1 MTAKDQ
7 PRRTGRRPLGGQG
20 SGAGSNGTRGGPSL
34 LGERLRRARE
44 AKGVDLNRV
53 ERDIKIRAKFL
64 AALETG
70 DYVELPGDV
79 YTKGFLHNYA
89 VYLGL
94 DADEIG
100 DEWRR
105 ERGEI
110 APPREVVGP
119 RPLSM
124 PRRSLLL
131 QPSHFVLIL
140 LAVVIAAAGL
150 YFGYQ
155 VYKFTQNPSL
165 AVTDPVQ
172 GTITLKPGTST
183 YSLKGTASAG
193 TTIQIQLNG
202 EAVKSVIAD
211 GNGNWSY
218 TATLQPDK
226 NLFVITALDTG
237 TNHTSNPVQRQI
249 DVQLATAS
257 QAPPPQITVG
267 SPADAT
273 TFQDGLVTVTGA
285 TQGAVNVTVT
295 PSYVGPV
302 PAGPS
307 ASASK
312 SPATPTAT
320 PKPTPR
326 PTATASALP
335 GASSSASA
343 SPGPCAGSTP
353 PPSTN
358 KVAIDGTFSV
368 VVQLC
373 PGVWTLSIVADNG
386 QGLKAAAQ
394 TRTVT
399 IAYNGLT
406 VVIELK
412 GGPAWL
418 KVWRDGVV
426 DPSLNGG
433 ASHKDGSVITV
444 TANQSVWIKTG
455 SATVTNVTVN
465 GVSFGPLSTTVVVG
479 SWRLSASGP
488 PQPSNDA

>member
-7 PRRTGRRPLGGQG
+7 SRRTGRRPLGGQG
-20 SGAGSNGTRGGPSL
+20 SGGGSNGTRGGSSL

-64 AALETG
+64 AALESG

-100 DEWRR
+100 EQWRR

-110 APPREVVGP
+110 ARPHEVVGP

-131 QPSHFVLIL
+131 GPSQLVLIL
-140 LAVVIAAAGL
+140 LAVVIAGAGL

-155 VYKFTQNPSL
+155 VYKFTQNPAL
-165 AVTDPVQ
+165 TVTDPVQ
-172 GTITLKPGTST
+172 GTITVKQGTST
-183 YSLKGTASAG
+183 YSLKGTATAG
-193 TTIQIQLNG
+193 TTIQIELNG
-202 EAVKSVIAD
+202 EAAKTVAVD
-211 GNGNWSY
+211 GNGNWNY

-226 NLFVITALDTG
+226 NLFVITALDVG
-237 TNHTSNPVQRQI
+237 TNHSSDPVKRQI

-257 QAPPPQITVG
+257 QAPPPEITVS
-267 SPADAT
+267 SPADAAT
-273 TFQDGLVTVTGA
+273 LQDETVTVTGA
-285 TQGAVNVTVT
+285 TMGAVNVTVT

-302 PAGPS
+302 PPAG
-307 ASASK
+307 ASASPGK
-312 SPATPTAT
+312 SPAPTPTAT
-320 PKPTPR
+320 PKPT
-326 PTATASALP
+326 ATASTLP
-335 GASSSASA
+335 GASSSPSA
-343 SPGPCAGSTP
+343 TGGPCGGSTP
-353 PPSTN
+353 VPSTN

-373 PGVWTLSIVADNG
+373 PGVWQLSIVADNG
-386 QGLKAAAQ
+386 QGLKATAQ
-394 TRTVT
+394 TRTIT
-399 IAYNGLT
+399 IAYTGLT

-412 GGPAWL
+412 GGNAWL

-426 DPSLNGG
+426 DDSLNGG
-433 ASHKDGSVITV
+433 APHKAGSVITV

-455 SATVTNVTVN
+455 SAGVTNVTVN
-465 GVSFGPLSTTVVVG
+465 GVSYGPLSLTVVVG

>member
-7 PRRTGRRPLGGQG
+7 TRRTIRRPLGGPGG
-20 SGAGSNGTRGGPSL
+20 SGSNGTRGGASA

-44 AKGVDLNRV
+44 TKGVDLNRV

-64 AALETG
+64 AALESG

-79 YTKGFLHNYA
+79 YTKGFLRNYA

-100 DEWRR
+100 EEWRR

-131 QPSHFVLIL
+131 QPSHIVLIL
-140 LAVVIAAAGL
+140 LAVVIAGAGI

-155 VYKFTQNPSL
+155 VYKFTQNPAL
-165 AVTDPVQ
+165 TVTDPVQ
-172 GTITLKPGTST
+172 GTTTLKPGTST
-183 YSLKGTASAG
+183 YLLKGTASSG
-193 TTIQIQLNG
+193 TNVQIELNG
-202 EAVKSVIAD
+202 GVAKTVVSD

-237 TNHTSNPVQRQI
+237 TNHSSNPVQRQI
-249 DVQLATAS
+249 DVQLASAS
-257 QAPPPQITVG
+257 QAPPPQITVN
-267 SPADAT
+267 SPADAAA
-273 TFQDGLVTVTGA
+273 FQDGTVTVTGA
-285 TQGAVNVTVT
+285 TMGATTVTVT
-295 PSYVGPV
+295 PSYVGPAPV
-302 PAGPS
+302 AG
-307 ASASK
+307 ASASPGK
-312 SPATPTAT
+312 SPTPTPAT
-320 PKPTPR
+320 PKPTVTPSL
-326 PTATASALP
+326 AP
-335 GASSSASA
+335 GASASA
-343 SPGPCAGSTP
+343 SATAGPCGGSTP
-353 PPSTN
+353 PASTN

-368 VVQLC
+368 VVELC
-373 PGVWTLSIVADNG
+373 PGVWQLSIVADNG
-386 QGLKAAAQ
+386 QGLKATAQ

-399 IAYNGLT
+399 IAFNGVT
-406 VVIELK
+406 VLIELK
-412 GGPAWL
+412 GGDAWL

-426 DPSLNGG
+426 DDSLNGG
-433 ASHKDGSVITV
+433 APHKNGSTITV

-455 SATVTNVTVN
+455 LASVTNVTVN
-465 GVSFGPLSTTVVVG
+465 GVSYGPLSRTAIVG

>member
-7 PRRTGRRPLGGQG
+7 SRRTGRRPLGGQG

-64 AALETG
+64 AALESG

-100 DEWRR
+100 EEWRR
-105 ERGEI
+105 ERGES
-110 APPREVVGP
+110 ARPYAVVGP

-131 QPSHFVLIL
+131 QPSHLVLIL
-140 LAVVIAAAGL
+140 LAVVIAGAGL

-155 VYKFTQNPSL
+155 VYKFTQNPTL
-165 AVTDPVQ
+165 TVTDPVQ
-172 GTITLKPGTST
+172 GTITVKQGTST
-183 YSLKGTASAG
+183 YSLKGTATAG

-202 EAVKSVIAD
+202 EVAKTVVAD
-211 GNGNWSY
+211 GNGNWNY
-218 TATLQPDK
+218 TATLRPDK
-226 NLFVITALDTG
+226 NLFVITALDVG
-237 TNHTSNPVQRQI
+237 TNHSSDAVKRQI
-249 DVQLATAS
+249 DVQLASAS
-257 QAPPPQITVG
+257 QAPPPQITID
-267 SPADAT
+267 SPADAAT
-273 TFQDGLVTVTGA
+273 LQDGTVTVTGA
-285 TQGAVNVTVT
+285 TMGAVNVTVT

-302 PAGPS
+302 PPAG
-307 ASASK
+307 ASASPGK
-312 SPATPTAT
+312 SPAPTPTAT
-320 PKPTPR
+320 PKPTV
-326 PTATASALP
+326 TASTLP
-335 GASSSASA
+335 GASSSPSA
-343 SPGPCAGSTP
+343 TAGPCDGSTP
-353 PPSTN
+353 APSTN

-373 PGVWTLSIVADNG
+373 PGVWQLSIVADNG
-386 QGLKAAAQ
+386 QGLKATAQ
-394 TRTVT
+394 TRTITV
-399 IAYNGLT
+399 AYNGLT

-412 GGPAWL
+412 GGAAWL

-426 DPSLNGG
+426 DDSLNGG
-433 ASHKDGSVITV
+433 APHKAGSVITV

-455 SATVTNVTVN
+455 SAGVTNVTVN
-465 GVSFGPLSTTVVVG
+465 GVSYGPLSRTVVVG